1 MNLLDLRVNYDLKMG
16 GSRLSLALDIFNALN
31 INSITSIDTQS
42 GANYA
47 RIVDFIAPRILRFG
61 VRMRF

>member
-1 MNLLDLRVNYDLKMG
+1 M
-16 GSRLSLALDIFNALN
+16 SLALDIFNALN
-31 INSITSIDTQS
+31 INSITSINTQS